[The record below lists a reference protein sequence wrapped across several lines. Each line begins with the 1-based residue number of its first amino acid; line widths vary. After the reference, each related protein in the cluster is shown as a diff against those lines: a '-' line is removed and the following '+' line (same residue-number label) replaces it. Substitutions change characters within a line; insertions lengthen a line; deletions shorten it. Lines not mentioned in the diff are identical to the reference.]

1 MCVHIVAQCMN
12 MTIDEK
18 IDEVKEIMESFFDPL
33 DRYRYLIDQGEL
45 ANSFK
50 EEYRLPEFKVSG
62 CVSQVWLVPE
72 YKDGTITYHSDSD
85 ALITKGVVSV
95 FSYIYG
101 GHTPGEIIANERNL
115 TEELNFGNI
124 LSVNR
129 RNGAY
134 SMLLKIKEYAKA
146 CKQ

>member
-1 MCVHIVAQCMN
+1 
-12 MTIDEK
+12 MTIDKK
-18 IDEVKEIMESFFDPL
+18 IDEIKEVMNIFEDPL
-33 DRYRYLIDQGEL
+33 DRYRFLMDKGEQ
-45 ANSFK
+45 ADPFN

-72 YKDGTITYHSDSD
+72 FKNGIIKFHSDSD
-85 ALITKGVVSV
+85 AQITKGVVTL

-101 GHTPGEIIANERNL
+101 GHTPDEITTNERDL

-134 SMLLKIKEYAKA
+134 SMLLKIKEYAKS
-146 CKQ
+146 CKT

>member
-1 MCVHIVAQCMN
+1 

-18 IDEVKEIMESFFDPL
+18 IDEVKDIMDSFFNPL
-33 DRYRYLIDQGEL
+33 DRYRYLMDQGEL
-45 ANSFK
+45 AETFK
-50 EEYRLPEFKVSG
+50 EEYRLPEFKVAG

-72 YKDGTITYHSDSD
+72 YKNGVIKYYSDSD
-85 ALITKGVVSV
+85 AQITKGVVTV
-95 FSYIYG
+95 FSNIYG
-101 GHTPGEIIANERNL
+101 GHTPDEIVSNERNL

-146 CKQ
+146 CKE

>member
-1 MCVHIVAQCMN
+1 
-12 MTIDEK
+12 MTIDKK
-18 IDEVKEIMESFFDPL
+18 IDEIKEVMNIFEDPL
-33 DRYRYLIDQGEL
+33 DRYRFLMDKGEQ
-45 ANSFK
+45 ADPFN

-72 YKDGTITYHSDSD
+72 FKNGIIKFHSDSD
-85 ALITKGVVSV
+85 AQITKGVVTL

-101 GHTPGEIIANERNL
+101 GHTPDEITANERDL

-134 SMLLKIKEYAKA
+134 SMLLKIKEYAKS
-146 CKQ
+146 CKT